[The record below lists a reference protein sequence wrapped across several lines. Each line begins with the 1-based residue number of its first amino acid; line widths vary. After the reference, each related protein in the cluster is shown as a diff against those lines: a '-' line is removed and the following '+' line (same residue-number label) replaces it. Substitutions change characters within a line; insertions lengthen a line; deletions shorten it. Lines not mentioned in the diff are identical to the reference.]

1 MFKKLKNT
9 FKESFIK
16 RIIALIFVFNVI
28 FIVLFAC
35 MTSIITRSN
44 INTDGRKLYR
54 IWQ

>member
-28 FIVLFAC
+28 FIVLFA
-35 MTSIITRSN
+35 
-44 INTDGRKLYR
+44 
-54 IWQ
+54 

>member
-28 FIVLFAC
+28 AEL
-35 MTSIITRSN
+35 
-44 INTDGRKLYR
+44 K
-54 IWQ
+54 